1 MGKYVH
7 KFANQAAYNQARENN
22 YIEPWVSYTEGE
34 GLDYNKP
41 DYTKIPFTITALGG
55 GNISWGLSDK
65 TVQYSKNKGSWE
77 TMDSETTISVVE
89 GDEVQFRGT
98 NTNYDSNSISSTA
111 QFNVCGNIMSLTDGN
126 NFKTA
131 STINSSAFKSLFGS
145 CSNLISAGNLKL
157 PIMTLASDCY
167 KSMFY
172 NCKDLTTAPELP
184 ATTLASGCYGYMF
197 QLCSNLINGPK
208 QLPAQTLVSSCYR
221 SMFMGCTSLVTAP
234 ELLATGSLVSSCY
247 ANMFDGCTN
256 LSYVKAL
263 FTSIVSTTYTQNW
276 LRNVSSTG
284 TFVKNI
290 NAQWNVTGANGIPS
304 DWTVQTASE

>member
-1 MGKYVH
+1 MKYYH
-7 KFANQAAYNQARENN
+7 YFGTESEYNQARDNN
-22 YIEPWVSYTEGE
+22 YEEPWLSYTEGK

-41 DYTKIPFTITALGG
+41 DYTKIPFTIAALGS
-55 GNISWGLSDK
+55 GNISWALGTK
-65 TVQYSKNKGSWE
+65 TVQYSKNGGTWE
-77 TMDSETTISVVE
+77 AMDSETTISVVD
-89 GDEVQFRGT
+89 GDEVQFKGT
-98 NTNYDSNSISSTA
+98 NTDYDSNTISSTA
-111 QFNVCGNIMSLTDGN
+111 QFNVCRNIMSLTDGN

-167 KSMFY
+167 NSMFY
-172 NCKDLTTAPELP
+172 NCTGLITAPELP
-184 ATTLASGCYGYMF
+184 ATTLASGCYRYMF

-208 QLPAQTLVSSCYR
+208 QLPAQTLTSSCYR

-234 ELLATGSLVSSCY
+234 ELLATGSLAPYCY
-247 ANMFDGCTN
+247 AVMFDGCTKLN
-256 LSYVKAL
+256 YVKAL
-263 FTSIVSTTYTQNW
+263 FTNIISTNYTQNW

-290 NAQWNVTGANGIPS
+290 NAQWDVTGAYGIPS
-304 DWTVQTASE
+304 GWTVQTASS